1 MEKPLILVADAES
14 KNLQI
19 LRDSLESSGFSVVV
33 ANDGLVAWE
42 KIQSEH
48 PDLILSELNLPN
60 FDGFQ
65 LLEKLKEDPNT
76 STIPVMFLTNR
87 RDVQDRVRSLRGGVK
102 DYMIKPLHVKEVIA
116 RVRMILRRISRVQP
130 ENSDSEK
137 KMAGRIEEYSVIELI
152 DNFGANRKS
161 GVLQLYNEQNRN
173 GEIWFKAGAVIHASF
188 GTLKAEK
195 AVYQM
200 LPWQHGH
207 FIMTFKEVNVP
218 ETINVSNL
226 GLLLHGYKRM
236 ELREQFFK
244 QLPSPETTF
253 VLSEEFRDVISK
265 KELSQEASK
274 FLALID
280 GRRDIMQ
287 IVDESV
293 YDDLQTLERLAK
305 LHKQKFIKPGKAA
318 DQTST
323 EINISAIKSEIFTD
337 DLEETPESLP
347 VQEEHFSEP
356 ENTPAAPDEPK
367 EMQDAIDESEE
378 VTTQSQP
385 KMDFPDFPPPD
396 FDALDI
402 EDEEDQQHNRFRRN
416 GVRDHTFAS
425 RDKMAKDDHNEEP
438 QTEELRQ
445 SPDKS
450 FLDHFDLK
458 STLKKSERISE
469 PPKGAVSNHQDSK
482 KAEKDSQ
489 NHQSSASPIRH
500 APEIRHDS
508 EDLHDAPA
516 NDDLEDSFEELDHE
530 PKGFQFPEPLQY
542 REFAPGMDISNP
554 FAHYQDSSHELDLDI
569 EDRSTLKKPYLEPS
583 QREDQQSIGSHSF
596 EPTSDD
602 EQELLNEP
610 AEAKADNAPA
620 EEKIDSKKQTY
631 SFPLRSYGR
640 PRFDKKQPDDEEIP
654 ASNPHPEST
663 HLRIESEPEI
673 EKSHRQTEPQ
683 IPGRK
688 PDLFQPSVMPKPP
701 QIQRAKPV
709 SEPEK
714 PSQQESVKSKTFADI
729 EHIIARQRAI
739 QAEKPQIQ
747 ERPAQEPKPAY
758 PAYEEIGRMLQD
770 YFSGTG
776 KEGQKFMLIGSD
788 RSLIESFSD
797 YIMNGQS
804 LRESQSNIFQYFAAG
819 ERSFDDGSG
828 FATIGVTMEKQF
840 TQLLE
845 KLANNLAGYVLL
857 IDASETNKLNYIAY
871 LHTVLKN
878 KFHCP
883 RGIAIFDSNHRKNFA
898 LDTIKDL
905 IGATPDDL
913 IMKLELSNDDDHV
926 HFLREVLNGPK
937 KDTDHR

>member
-173 GEIWFKAGAVIHASF
+173 GEIWFKVGAVIHASF

-450 FLDHFDLK
+450 FLDHFGSIEILVNNAGVAP
-458 STLKKSERISE
+458 RI
-469 PPKGAVSNHQDSK
+469 
-482 KAEKDSQ
+482 
-489 NHQSSASPIRH
+489 R
-500 APEIRHDS
+500 
-508 EDLHDAPA
+508 
-516 NDDLEDSFEELDHE
+516 
-530 PKGFQFPEPLQY
+530 
-542 REFAPGMDISNP
+542 MDILEVTEEEYDYVMDINLKGTFFLSQMVANHMLAQ
-554 FAHYQDSSHELDLDI
+554 AH
-569 EDRSTLKKPYLEPS
+569 LES
-583 QREDQQSIGSHSF
+583 
-596 EPTSDD
+596 
-602 EQELLNEP
+602 
-610 AEAKADNAPA
+610 
-620 EEKIDSKKQTY
+620 
-631 SFPLRSYGR
+631 
-640 PRFDKKQPDDEEIP
+640 
-654 ASNPHPEST
+654 EST
-663 HLRIESEPEI
+663 FRCII
-673 EKSHRQTEPQ
+673 N
-683 IPGRK
+683 
-688 PDLFQPSVMPKPP
+688 
-701 QIQRAKPV
+701 V
-709 SEPEK
+709 S
-714 PSQQESVKSKTFADI
+714 SIS
-729 EHIIARQRAI
+729 
-739 QAEKPQIQ
+739 
-747 ERPAQEPKPAY
+747 
-758 PAYEEIGRMLQD
+758 
-770 YFSGTG
+770 
-776 KEGQKFMLIGSD
+776 
-788 RSLIESFSD
+788 
-797 YIMNGQS
+797 
-804 LRESQSNIFQYFAAG
+804 
-819 ERSFDDGSG
+819 
-828 FATIGVTMEKQF
+828 ATIASINRPQYCLSKAGMSML
-840 TQLLE
+840 TQLLAVRLGE
-845 KLANNLAGYVLL
+845 HGIPVYEVRPGIIKTDMTAAVTAKYDALIREGLCVTSRWGTPEDVGRAVGVLVRGDLPYSTGQVIMVDGGLTIQKL
-857 IDASETNKLNYIAY
+857 
-871 LHTVLKN
+871 
-878 KFHCP
+878 
-883 RGIAIFDSNHRKNFA
+883 
-898 LDTIKDL
+898 
-905 IGATPDDL
+905 
-913 IMKLELSNDDDHV
+913 
-926 HFLREVLNGPK
+926 
-937 KDTDHR
+937 